1 MRVRG
6 AQTLTSDRL
15 GDASRSADED
25 GVGGHDCE
33 HMAGRDGCE
42 MGQQLR
48 QVGSGV
54 RVFEGRL
61 GEDSGGERGE
71 RLTLP

>member
-1 MRVRG
+1 MV
-6 AQTLTSDRL
+6 
-15 GDASRSADED
+15 SR
-25 GVGGHDCE
+25 
-33 HMAGRDGCE
+33 AGRE
-42 MGQQLR
+42 RGQQPR

>member
-1 MRVRG
+1 
-6 AQTLTSDRL
+6 
-15 GDASRSADED
+15 
-25 GVGGHDCE
+25 
-33 HMAGRDGCE
+33 MAGRDGCE